1 MKRACQPVIG
11 SIEETAENFRFWVC
25 NDRLVPFVGEVSVAV
40 QPWSGSSQKL
50 RQLPV
55 TVSANS
61 SASCLEIP
69 KTELPADFNERR
81 AVLVMELLVDG
92 QRADRAWFFSGLPSE
107 MAPPPVRLD
116 AEMETLE
123 SGRGEIV
130 LRSPGYARVV
140 TIDTE
145 LDVEDNYFD
154 LLPGEVRRIG
164 WRARSGCNRAIS
176 ITCWNA
182 AGEPIQVKNPL

>member
-1 MKRACQPVIG
+1 
-11 SIEETAENFRFWVC
+11 
-25 NDRLVPFVGEVSVAV
+25 
-40 QPWSGSSQKL
+40 
-50 RQLPV
+50 
-55 TVSANS
+55 
-61 SASCLEIP
+61 
-69 KTELPADFNERR
+69 
-81 AVLVMELLVDG
+81 
-92 QRADRAWFFSGLPSE
+92 
-107 MAPPPVRLD
+107 
-116 AEMETLE
+116 METLE

-164 WRARSGCNRAIS
+164 WRARSGCNPAIS